1 MTIVGKLL
9 QARKAGIIRPEV
21 YAGATEVV
29 IGALYHLTPAP
40 GMCHWCGK
48 APQTIQIGEV
58 KLCASCAGRLR
69 ER

>member
-9 QARKAGIIRPEV
+9 QARKAGIITPEV

-29 IGALYHLTPAP
+29 IDAMYHLAPAP

-48 APQTIQIGEV
+48 APQTTQIGEV

-69 ER
+69 EH